1 MSSITKVAK
10 DIAEK
15 NGSYTKAYKYDLF
28 LRDYDNKIELL
39 GLVDDPT
46 YNLADFRG
54 REMLFP
60 KKWVTLD
67 VLEPTM
73 KVAV

>member
-10 DIAEK
+10 KIAEK
-15 NGSYTKAYKYDLF
+15 NGTYSKAYKYDLF
-28 LRDYDNKIELL
+28 LRDYDNKVELL
-39 GLVDDPT
+39 GLVDDPN
-46 YNLADFRG
+46 YDIRDFRG

-60 KKWVTLD
+60 KKWATLD

-73 KVAV
+73 KVSV